1 MAQEKILTMNGLT
14 YYDGKIKAHID
25 AKDAENLAAAK
36 AYAESLGDNYDAAGT
51 AQTKVD
57 ELANGAV
64 KANTDALAVLNGTGE
79 GSVDKKIADVKALI
93 DADMAAVE
101 AKADKNTTDV
111 ATNKEDIDTMKGQ
124 IAALEAG
131 TYDDTEVRELI
142 QENADEIAAL
152 KEKDTAIESRVKAN
166 EDALAILNG
175 ESDGSVKKTVD
186 DAINKFATDVTDDA
200 VVNSY
205 KELIDWVA
213 EHGSEA
219 AEMAAA
225 IKENETAISE
235 LETLVGALPEGVQA
249 QTVVALIE
257 ELVGAE
263 QTRATG
269 VENGLDARLQAVEG
283 QLGTGEG
290 SVDEKIATA
299 KQEAIAESETKD
311 AQVLV
316 DAKEYTDSEI
326 AKIDL
331 SGIQTN
337 ANDIAGLKTRMD
349 TVEGDVATLKTA
361 VNETLPASIADAK
374 KAGTDAQT
382 SVATLEGTVN
392 TLSGKVTA
400 NETAISGHGDRLTV
414 LESKIGDG
422 YIAITNAEIDAL
434 FTA

>member
-25 AKDAENLAAAK
+25 TKDAENLAVAK
-36 AYAESLGDNYDAAGT
+36 AYAEGLGDNYDAAGT

-79 GSVDKKIADVKALI
+79 GSVDKKIADVKTLI
-93 DADMAAVE
+93 DADVAAVE

-111 ATNKEDIDTMKGQ
+111 AVNKEDIDTMKGQ

-142 QENADEIAAL
+142 KGNADEIATL

-235 LETLVGALPEGVQA
+235 LETLVGTLPEGVQA
-249 QTVVALIE
+249 KTVVALIE
-257 ELVGAE
+257 ELVNAE

-269 VENGLDARLQAVEG
+269 VENGLDARLQAVEE

-299 KQEAIAESETKD
+299 KQEAISEAETKD
-311 AQVLV
+311 VRVLA

-337 ANDIAGLKTRMD
+337 TNDIAGLKTRME
-349 TVEGDVATLKTA
+349 TVEGDVVTLKTA

-374 KAGTDAQT
+374 KTGTDAQA
-382 SVATLEGTVN
+382 SVTTLE
-392 TLSGKVTA
+392 GKVTA
-400 NETAISGHGDRLTV
+400 NETAISGHGDRLTA

-422 YIAITNAEIDAL
+422 YIAITNAEIDGL